1 MPNSR
6 LTCWLLAP
14 LSRVVVQTCQKSQ
27 RIGCVIPRCKLQ
39 CGITQPILRLF
50 WHICSTPSIARQAS
64 LCLNRSYS
72 FEKVRRERPRTSY
85 SHHILNTQPNYLLRS
100 STSCTWIHVS
110 GLERGNRDSWIPCS
124 RGGKRDCR
132 SSCKLVEFC
141 GWVCKMFK
149 TTNNCPSRLY
159 YLGCPRK
166 HVLAGFFGSSLPHE
180 KHLDH
185 GRISTP
191 SGIM

>member
-1 MPNSR
+1 MAVPPSNNQTFSSDSKQNLSKNVANSYIDEH
-6 LTCWLLAP
+6 
-14 LSRVVVQTCQKSQ
+14 VQICQKSQ

-50 WHICSTPSIARQAS
+50 LHICNTPSIARQAS

-141 GWVCKMFK
+141 G
-149 TTNNCPSRLY
+149 
-159 YLGCPRK
+159 
-166 HVLAGFFGSSLPHE
+166 
-180 KHLDH
+180 
-185 GRISTP
+185 
-191 SGIM
+191 